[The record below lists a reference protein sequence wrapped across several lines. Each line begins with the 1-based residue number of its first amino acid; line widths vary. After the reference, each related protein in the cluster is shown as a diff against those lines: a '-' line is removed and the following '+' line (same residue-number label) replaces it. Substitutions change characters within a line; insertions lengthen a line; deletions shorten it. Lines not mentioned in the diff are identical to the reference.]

1 MATAKFGRVITAM
14 ITPFLEDG
22 SVDYEGAAALA
33 RHLVAHG
40 SEGILV
46 GRPNKR
52 KAL

>member
-33 RHLVAHG
+33 RHW
-40 SEGILV
+40 
-46 GRPNKR
+46 
-52 KAL
+52 